1 MKHNVVQGARATK
14 LLPPAV
20 APPALPR
27 PRLEGRLD
35 DGVGRRLTVLIAGAG
50 FGKSTL
56 LSAWAGPRA
65 TAWYTV
71 AAEDAE
77 LASLA
82 RGIVSALRLRVPALQ
97 VGVGNAIEGSRGPDG
112 DLGELGSADAYAALI
127 CAALSDGGGRR
138 DLVLVLDDLHE
149 LGADGASARLVESL
163 VRNAPPTLHVVL
175 ASRDEPPFPIERL
188 RGQGQVVELT
198 ARELAFTT
206 DETRLLLEQA
216 LGESAD
222 DVAGDLQEA
231 SRGWPAA
238 VRLALEALRDV
249 SPEERRRTLD
259 GLRRPGGRLFSYLAG
274 EVFEREPE
282 DVRAL
287 IRTVAPLDRF
297 NGELCEALGVDNAAE
312 ALASLERRG
321 LFVESDRSEAGWY
334 SLGALVREFA
344 RESMAPGDGEQKAL
358 LVRAA
363 AWLQAAGF
371 VEDALRALA
380 AAGAYE
386 ELAVLLAER
395 GEAMVSAGAVDSVIR
410 YTELLPDAVLSTP
423 ILLLAGRARQIR
435 GEWEDA
441 LSWYARAA
449 DAHEVAP
456 GLAWRIGLIHHLR
469 GELDEA
475 VSVYERGRL
484 DGESPRD
491 EALLLAW
498 HASLEWLRGD
508 LEACRERGGRAL
520 QIATRIG
527 DAQAL
532 AAAHTVMAL
541 IAAYEGDRVANDSHY
556 MRALEYAERAG
567 DVMQVIRVHTNRGS
581 RRMEEADYEEAL
593 AELEIALRLAD
604 VSGFVFFRALALA
617 NRGASLLRLGRLEE
631 SIADLEAARSAYQS
645 IGSADVCYALQ
656 YLGDVY
662 RERGDLALARAAYEE
677 AAERADEAGDQQALV
692 PSLAGLARVVAG
704 EDPDRAAE
712 LAQRA
717 RSYGP
722 GMAYVESLLAAAD
735 VALRGGDREQAA
747 ELAADAAAEAGARRD
762 RAGLAE
768 ALELGAAAADEP
780 ERARALAEEAIA
792 IWRDIRSPFGE
803 ARTQLALARML
814 GATEG
819 LALAETAEA
828 RLRELGVRGPATA
841 AASLLAEYSE
851 ASASTVSIE
860 SLSRF
865 RVLRDGVPVPLGEW
879 QSRKARDLLKML
891 VARRGRPTPRDV
903 LMEALWPEGD
913 PAKLANRLSVALST
927 LRSVLDPERRHD
939 QDHYVSAGK
948 DVLALELTSLD
959 IDVERFL
966 AEAADGFALRAD
978 GALSRARGRLAA
990 AEALYSGE
998 FLEED
1003 AYEDWAVPLREEARA
1018 TYISVA
1024 RALGED
1030 ALERGEHDLAA
1041 RYLLRTLE
1049 KDPYD
1054 EEVHLAL
1061 VALHEAAG
1069 RHGEARR
1076 AYRTYV
1082 ARMEEIAV
1090 EAAPFPS
1097 P

>member
-1 MKHNVVQGARATK
+1 MEHNVVQGTRATK

-35 DGVGRRLTVLIAGAG
+35 DGLGRRLTVLIAGAG

-56 LSAWAGPRA
+56 LSAWAAPHA

-71 AAEDAE
+71 APEDAE

-82 RGIVSALRLRVPALQ
+82 RGLVSALRLRVPGLQ
-97 VGVGNAIEGSRGPDG
+97 VGVPAAVEGSRGPDG

-127 CAALSDGGGRR
+127 CASLSNGHAR
-138 DLVLVLDDLHE
+138 DLVFVLDDLHE
-149 LGADGASARLVESL
+149 LGVNGASSRLIESL
-163 VRNAPPTLHVVL
+163 VRHAPPTLHVVL

-206 DETRLLLEQA
+206 DETRLLLQEA

-249 SPEERRRTLD
+249 SPEQRRRTLD

-287 IRTVAPLDRF
+287 VRTVAPLDRF
-297 NGELCEALGVDNAAE
+297 NAELCEALGAVGAAE

-344 RESMAPGDGEQKAL
+344 RESMALSDESEVL
-358 LVRAA
+358 TRAA
-363 AWLQAAGF
+363 AWLKAEGF

-380 AAGAYE
+380 SAGADE
-386 ELAVLLAER
+386 ELAALLAER
-395 GEAMVSAGAVDSVIR
+395 GEAMLSAGAVDAVVR
-410 YTELLPDAVLSTP
+410 YTELLPDTSLNTAVV
-423 ILLLAGRARQIR
+423 LLAGRARQIR

-441 LSWYARAA
+441 LAWYARAA
-449 DAHEVAP
+449 DGHDLAP
-456 GLAWRIGLIHHLR
+456 GLAWRVGLIHHLR
-469 GELDEA
+469 GDLDEA
-475 VSVYERGRL
+475 VAVYERGRL

-498 HASLEWLRGD
+498 YASLEWLRGD
-508 LEACRERGGRAL
+508 LEKCRERGGRAL
-520 QIATRIG
+520 QIATRVG

-532 AAAHTVMAL
+532 GAAHTVMAL

-556 MRALEYAERAG
+556 LRALEYAERAG

-604 VSGFVFFRALALA
+604 VAGFVFFRALALG
-617 NRGASLLRLGRLEE
+617 NRGAALLRLGRLEE
-631 SIADLEAARSAYQS
+631 AISDLEAARSAYQA
-645 IGSADVCYALQ
+645 IGSRDVCYALLH
-656 YLGDVY
+656 LGDVY
-662 RERGDLALARAAYEE
+662 RERGDLALARAAFEE
-677 AAERADEAGDQQALV
+677 AVERAGDAGDLQALV

-704 EDPDRAAE
+704 EDPERAAE
-712 LAQRA
+712 LANRA
-717 RSYGP
+717 IGYGP
-722 GMAYVESLLAAAD
+722 GMAYVLALLAAAD
-735 VALRGGDREQAA
+735 VALRGGDRARAA
-747 ELAADAAAEAGARRD
+747 ELAAGAATEAGARRD

-768 ALELGAAAADEP
+768 ALELGAAAAEDP

-803 ARTQLALARML
+803 ARTQLTLARML
-814 GATEG
+814 GAAEG
-819 LALAETAEA
+819 LALAEAAEA

-841 AASLLAEYSE
+841 AATLLAEYSE
-851 ASASTVSIE
+851 VSVPTVAIE

-865 RVLRDGVPVPLGEW
+865 RLLRDGAPVPLGEW

-927 LRSVLDPERRHD
+927 LRSVLDPERRYD
-939 QDHYVSAGK
+939 QDHFVSAGK
-948 DVLALELTSLD
+948 DVLALETANLE

-966 AEAADGFALRAD
+966 AEASAGFALRAD
-978 GALSRARGRLAA
+978 GILARARGRLAA

-1030 ALERGEHDLAA
+1030 ALERGEHDLAG
-1041 RYLLRTLE
+1041 RYFLRTLE

-1054 EEVHLAL
+1054 EDVHLAL
-1061 VALHEAAG
+1061 VALHETAG

-1082 ARMEEIAV
+1082 SRMEEIAV

>member
-1 MKHNVVQGARATK
+1 VEPNVVQGARATK

-20 APPALPR
+20 APPALSR

-35 DGVGRRLTVLIAGAG
+35 DGLGRRLTVLIAGPG

-56 LSAWAGPRA
+56 LSAWAGAHP

-71 AAEDAE
+71 APEDAE

-82 RGIVSALRLRVPALQ
+82 HGVVSALRTRVPGLQ
-97 VGVGNAIEGSRGPDG
+97 LGVPAVIEGSRGPDG

-127 CAALSDGGGRR
+127 CAALSNGRGQ

-149 LGADGASARLVESL
+149 LGVDGASARLVESL
-163 VRNAPPTLHVVL
+163 VRHAPPTLRVVL
-175 ASRDEPPFPIERL
+175 ASRGEPPFPIERL

-198 ARELAFTT
+198 ARELAFTF

-216 LGESAD
+216 LGESAE
-222 DVAGDLQEA
+222 DVVTDLQEA
-231 SRGWPAA
+231 TRGWPAA

-249 SPEERRRTLD
+249 SPEERRRTLQ

-274 EVFEREPE
+274 EVFERESE
-282 DVRAL
+282 DVRTL
-287 IRTVAPLDRF
+287 VRSMAPLDRF
-297 NGELCEALGVDNAAE
+297 NPELCEALGAVGAAD

-321 LFVESDRSEAGWY
+321 LFVESDRSEVGWY

-344 RESMAPGDGEQKAL
+344 RESMPLSDPELGDL
-358 LVRAA
+358 LTRAA
-363 AWLQAAGF
+363 DWLKEQGYI
-371 VEDALRALA
+371 EDALRALA
-380 AAGAYE
+380 TAGAHE
-386 ELAVLLAER
+386 ELATLLAER
-395 GEAMVSAGAVDSVIR
+395 GEAMLSAGAVDAVVR
-410 YTELLPDAVLSTP
+410 YTELLPDTALTTP
-423 ILLLAGRARQIR
+423 IVLLAGRARQVR

-441 LSWYARAA
+441 LAWYSREA
-449 DAHEVAP
+449 DANELAA
-456 GLAWRIGLIHHLR
+456 GLAWRVGLIHHLR
-469 GELDEA
+469 GDLEEA
-475 VSVYERGRL
+475 VAVYERGRL
-484 DGESPRD
+484 DGDSPRD

-498 HASLEWLRGD
+498 HASVEWLRGD
-508 LEACRERGGRAL
+508 LEECRARAVRAL

-532 AAAHTVMAL
+532 GAAHTVMAL
-541 IAAYEGDRVANDSHY
+541 IAAYEGDRVANDAHY
-556 MRALEYAERAG
+556 LRALEYAERAG

-581 RRMEEADYEEAL
+581 RRMEEADYEDAI

-604 VSGFVFFRALALA
+604 VAGFVFFKALALA
-617 NRGASLLRLGRLEE
+617 NRGAAFLRLGRLEE
-631 SIADLEAARSAYQS
+631 AISDLEAARAAYQS
-645 IGSADVCYALQ
+645 IGSRDVCYALQ

-662 RERGDLALARAAYEE
+662 RERGDLALARAAFEE
-677 AAERADEAGDQQALV
+677 AAERADEAGDVQALV
-692 PSLAGLARVVAG
+692 PSLAGLARVVASD
-704 EDPDRAAE
+704 DPERAAA
-712 LAQRA
+712 LAERA
-717 RSYGP
+717 RGYGP
-722 GMAYVESLLAAAD
+722 GMAYVGALLAASD
-735 VALRGGDREQAA
+735 VALRRGDRARAA
-747 ELAADAAAEAGARRD
+747 ELASDAANEAGARRD

-768 ALELGAAAADEP
+768 ALELGAAAESEP
-780 ERARALAEEAIA
+780 ARARSLAEEAIA
-792 IWRDIRSPFGE
+792 IWREIRNPFGE

-814 GATEG
+814 GPTEG
-819 LALAETAEA
+819 LALAEAAEA
-828 RLRELGVRGPATA
+828 RLRELGVRGPATTA
-841 AASLLAEYSE
+841 ATLLAEHSE
-851 ASASTVSIE
+851 VSVPPVAIV

-865 RVLRDGVPVPLGEW
+865 RVLRAGVPVPVGEW

-903 LMEALWPEGD
+903 LMEALWPAGD

-927 LRSVLDPERRHD
+927 LRSVLDPGRRYE
-939 QDHYVSAGK
+939 QDHFVSAGK
-948 DVLALELTSLD
+948 DVLALETGNLEV
-959 IDVERFL
+959 DVERFL
-966 AEAADGFALRAD
+966 AEASAGLALRAD
-978 GALSRARGRLAA
+978 GAVSRARVRLAA

-1041 RYLLRTLE
+1041 RYFLRTLE

>member
-1 MKHNVVQGARATK
+1 VEHNVVQGARATK

-35 DGVGRRLTVLIAGAG
+35 AGLARRLTVLIAGAG

-56 LSAWAGPRA
+56 LSAWATTRA

-71 AAEDAE
+71 ASEDAE

-82 RGIVSALRLRVPALQ
+82 RGLVSALRLRVPALQ
-97 VGVGNAIEGSRGPDG
+97 VGVGAAIEGSRGPDG

-127 CAALSDGGGRR
+127 CAALSAGRGRR

-206 DETRLLLEQA
+206 DETRLLLEEA
-216 LGESAD
+216 LGETAD

-249 SPEERRRTLD
+249 SPEERRRTLE

-287 IRTVAPLDRF
+287 VRTVTPLDRF
-297 NGELCEALGVDNAAE
+297 NAELCEALGVDNAAD

-344 RESMAPGDGEQKAL
+344 RESMALSHEDQRAL
-358 LVRAA
+358 LTRAA
-363 AWLQAAGF
+363 DWLAAQGF

-380 AAGAYE
+380 AAGAHE
-386 ELAVLLAER
+386 ELAALLAER
-395 GEAMVSAGAVDSVIR
+395 GEAMLSAGGVDAVVR
-410 YTELLPDAVLSTP
+410 YTDLLPDAGLSTAVV
-423 ILLLAGRARQIR
+423 LLAGRARQIR

-441 LSWYARAA
+441 LAWYARAA
-449 DAHEVAP
+449 VSHELAP
-456 GLAWRIGLIHHLR
+456 GLAWRIGLIHHHR
-469 GELDEA
+469 GDLDEA
-475 VSVYERGRL
+475 VAVYERGRL

-508 LEACRERGGRAL
+508 LDACKERAGRAL
-520 QIATRIG
+520 QTATRIG
-527 DAQAL
+527 DPQAL
-532 AAAHTVMAL
+532 GAAHTVMAL

-567 DVMQVIRVHTNRGS
+567 DVMQIIRIHTNRGS

-604 VSGFVFFRALALA
+604 VAGFVFFRALALA
-617 NRGASLLRLGRLEE
+617 NRGSALLRLGRLEE
-631 SIADLEAARSAYQS
+631 SIADLEAARSAYQA
-645 IGSADVCYALQ
+645 IGSRDVFYALL
-656 YLGDVY
+656 YLGDAY
-662 RERGDLALARAAYEE
+662 RERGDLALARAAYQE
-677 AAERADEAGDQQALV
+677 AAGRADEAGDLQALV

-704 EDPDRAAE
+704 EDPGRAAA
-712 LAQRA
+712 LAERA
-717 RSYGP
+717 TGYGP
-722 GMAYVESLLAAAD
+722 GMAYVEALLAAAD
-735 VALRGGDREQAA
+735 VALRSGNPGRAA
-747 ELAADAAAEAGARRD
+747 ALAADAAAEAGARRD

-768 ALELGAAAADEP
+768 ALGLGAAAADDP
-780 ERARALAEEAIA
+780 ARARAMAEEAVA
-792 IWRDIRSPFGE
+792 VWRDIRSPIGE

-814 GATEG
+814 GTADG

-828 RLRELGVRGPATA
+828 RLRELGVRGPVTSP
-841 AASLLAEYSE
+841 ASLLADDSE
-851 ASASTVSIE
+851 ESAATVAIE

-865 RVLRDGVPVPLGEW
+865 RVLRDGAPVPLGEW
-879 QSRKARDLLKML
+879 QSKKARDLLKML

-903 LMEALWPEGD
+903 FMEALWPEGD
-913 PAKLANRLSVALST
+913 RAKVANRLSVALST
-927 LRSVLDPERRHD
+927 LRSVFDPGRRYE
-939 QDHYVSAGK
+939 QDHFVSAGK
-948 DVLALELTSLD
+948 DVLALETGSLE

-966 AEAADGFALRAD
+966 AEATAGLTLRAG
-978 GALSRARGRLAA
+978 GAPAAARVRLAA

-1018 TYISVA
+1018 AYISVA

-1041 RYLLRTLE
+1041 RYFLRTLE

-1061 VALHEAAG
+1061 VALHEEAG
-1069 RHGEARR
+1069 RHGQARR

>member
-1 MKHNVVQGARATK
+1 MEHNVVQGARATK

-35 DGVGRRLTVLIAGAG
+35 DGLGRRLTVLIAGAG

-56 LSAWAGPRA
+56 LSAWAGSRA

-77 LASLA
+77 VASLA
-82 RGIVSALRLRVPALQ
+82 RGLVSALRLRVPGLQ
-97 VGVGNAIEGSRGPDG
+97 VGVPAAIEGSRGPDG

-127 CAALSDGGGRR
+127 CAALSNGHAR
-138 DLVLVLDDLHE
+138 DLVFVLDDLHE
-149 LGADGASARLVESL
+149 LGVNGASSRLVESL
-163 VRNAPPTLHVVL
+163 VRHAPPTLHVVL

-206 DETRLLLEQA
+206 DETRLLLQEA

-222 DVAGDLQEA
+222 DVARDLQEA

-249 SPEERRRTLD
+249 SPQERRRTLD

-287 IRTVAPLDRF
+287 VRTVAPLDRF
-297 NGELCEALGVDNAAE
+297 NAELCEALGAVGAAE

-344 RESMAPGDGEQKAL
+344 RESMALSDESEL
-358 LVRAA
+358 LTRAA
-363 AWLQAAGF
+363 AWLKAEGF
-371 VEDALRALA
+371 VDDALRALA
-380 AAGAYE
+380 AAGAHD
-386 ELAVLLAER
+386 ELAALLAER
-395 GEAMVSAGAVDSVIR
+395 GEAMLSAGAVDAVVR
-410 YTELLPDAVLSTP
+410 YTELLPDTALSTAVV
-423 ILLLAGRARQIR
+423 LLAGRARQIR

-441 LSWYARAA
+441 LAWYARAA
-449 DAHEVAP
+449 DAHELAP
-456 GLAWRIGLIHHLR
+456 GLAWRVGLIHHLR
-469 GELDEA
+469 GDLEEA
-475 VSVYERGRL
+475 VAVYERGRL

-508 LEACRERGGRAL
+508 LDECRERGTRAL

-532 AAAHTVMAL
+532 GAAHTVMAL

-556 MRALEYAERAG
+556 LRALEYAERAG
-567 DVMQVIRVHTNRGS
+567 DVMQVIRIHTNRGS

-593 AELEIALRLAD
+593 AELELALRFAD
-604 VSGFVFFRALALA
+604 VAGFVFFRALALA
-617 NRGASLLRLGRLEE
+617 NRGAALLRLGRLEE
-631 SIADLEAARSAYQS
+631 AISDLEAARAAYQR
-645 IGSADVCYALQ
+645 IGSRDVCYALQ

-662 RERGDLALARAAYEE
+662 RERGDLALARAAFEE
-677 AAERADEAGDQQALV
+677 AVERAGAAGDLQALV

-704 EDPDRAAE
+704 EDPERAAE
-712 LAQRA
+712 LAERA
-717 RSYGP
+717 MGYGP
-722 GMAYVESLLAAAD
+722 GMAYVLALLAAAD
-735 VALRGGDREQAA
+735 VALRGGDRERAA
-747 ELAADAAAEAGARRD
+747 ELAADAATEAGARRD

-768 ALELGAAAADEP
+768 ALDLGAAAAEDP

-792 IWRDIRSPFGE
+792 IWREIRSPFGE
-803 ARTQLALARML
+803 ARTQLTLARML
-814 GATEG
+814 GPIEG
-819 LALAETAEA
+819 LALAQAAEA

-851 ASASTVSIE
+851 ASVPTVTIE

-879 QSRKARDLLKML
+879 QSKKARDLLKML

-927 LRSVLDPERRHD
+927 LRSVLDPERRYD

-948 DVLALELTSLD
+948 DVLALETGNLEID
-959 IDVERFL
+959 IERFL
-966 AEAADGFALRAD
+966 VEAAAGFTLRAD

-990 AEALYSGE
+990 AEGLYSGE

-1030 ALERGEHDLAA
+1030 ALQRGEHDLAA
-1041 RYLLRTLE
+1041 RYFLRTLE

-1054 EEVHLAL
+1054 EEIHLAL
-1061 VALHEAAG
+1061 VALHESAG

-1082 ARMEEIAV
+1082 SRMEEIAV
-1090 EAAPFPS
+1090 EAAPFPA

>member
-344 RESMAPGDGEQKAL
+344 RESMALGDGEQKAL